1 MKIKLLAA
9 SLVISTNAFAQFIS
23 TDANAEFGK
32 NQIVTLEKTNKFNL
46 SGEGIK
52 IGDYMPSIQLVT
64 SELKPFDTSS
74 DNKSVK
80 IYSVLTSVDT
90 PVCVQQAIDLNK
102 YFLENQAELNGIEL
116 FAISADTPFAQQR
129 FLKDHTLQGI
139 TYLSDSSKHQFGLK
153 TGSLIEQ
160 LGLLTR
166 SIIVVDKTNKVVYTQ
181 RVPELTTIPD
191 LEEAIRVA
199 KFYL

>member
-1 MKIKLLAA
+1 MNKLLLAA
-9 SLVISTNAFAQFIS
+9 SLVISTNAFAQFS
-23 TDANAEFGK
+23 TTDSNAEFGK
-32 NQIVTLEKTNKFNL
+32 NQIVTLEKTNKFSL

-52 IGDYMPSIQLVT
+52 VGDYMPSIQLVT

-74 DNKSVK
+74 NNKSVK

-90 PVCVQQAIDLNK
+90 PVCVQQAIDLDK
-102 YFLENQAELNGIEL
+102 YFSENQADLNGIEL

-129 FLKDHTLQGI
+129 FLKDHDLQGI

-153 TGSLIEQ
+153 TGSQIEQ

-166 SIIVVDKTNKVVYTQ
+166 SIIVVDKSNKVVFTQ

-191 LEEAIRVA
+191 LKEAVRAA
-199 KFYL
+199 KAYL

>member
-1 MKIKLLAA
+1 MNKLLLAA
-9 SLVISTNAFAQFIS
+9 SLVISTNAFAQFS
-23 TDANAEFGK
+23 TTDSNAEFGK
-32 NQIVTLEKTNKFNL
+32 NLVVTLEKTNKFSL

-52 IGDYMPSIQLVT
+52 VGDYMPSIQLVT

-74 DNKSVK
+74 NNKSVK

-90 PVCVQQAIDLNK
+90 PVCVQQAIDLDK
-102 YFLENQAELNGIEL
+102 YFSENQTDLNGIEL

-129 FLKDHTLQGI
+129 FLKDHDLQGI

-153 TGSLIEQ
+153 TGSQIEQ

-166 SIIVVDKTNKVVYTQ
+166 SIIVVDKSNKVVYTQ

-191 LEEAIRVA
+191 LKEAVRAA
-199 KFYL
+199 KTYL

>member
-23 TDANAEFGK
+23 TDANADFGK
-32 NQIVTLEKTNKFNL
+32 NQIVTLEKTNKFSL

-74 DNKSVK
+74 DNKAVK

-102 YFLENQAELNGIEL
+102 YFSENQAELNGIEL

-129 FLKDHTLQGI
+129 FLKEHSLQGI

-166 SIIVVDKTNKVVYTQ
+166 SIIVVDKSNKVVYTQ

-191 LEEAIRVA
+191 LEEAIRAA
-199 KFYL
+199 KTYL

>member
-1 MKIKLLAA
+1 MNKLLLAA
-9 SLVISTNAFAQFIS
+9 SLVISTNAFAQFS
-23 TDANAEFGK
+23 TTDSNAEFGK
-32 NQIVTLEKTNKFNL
+32 NQIVTLEKTNKFSL

-52 IGDYMPSIQLVT
+52 VGDYMPSIQLVT

-74 DNKSVK
+74 NNKSVK

-90 PVCVQQAIDLNK
+90 PVCVQQAIDLDK
-102 YFLENQAELNGIEL
+102 YFSENQTDLSGIEL

-129 FLKDHTLQGI
+129 FLKDHDLQGI

-153 TGSLIEQ
+153 TGSQIEQ

-166 SIIVVDKTNKVVYTQ
+166 SIIVVDKSNKVVFTQ

-191 LEEAIRVA
+191 LKEAVRAA
-199 KFYL
+199 KAYL

>member
-52 IGDYMPSIQLVT
+52 IGDYMPSVQLVT

-74 DNKSVK
+74 DSKSVK

-90 PVCVQQAIDLNK
+90 PVCVQQATDLNK

-129 FLKDHTLQGI
+129 FLKDHALQGI

-199 KFYL
+199 KLYL

>member
-1 MKIKLLAA
+1 MNKLLLAA
-9 SLVISTNAFAQFIS
+9 SLVISTNAFAQFS
-23 TDANAEFGK
+23 TTDSNAEFGK
-32 NQIVTLEKTNKFNL
+32 DQVVTLEKTNKFSL

-52 IGDYMPSIQLVT
+52 VGDYMPSIQLVT

-74 DNKSVK
+74 NNKSVK

-90 PVCVQQAIDLNK
+90 PVCVQQAIDLDK
-102 YFLENQAELNGIEL
+102 YFSENQTDLSGIEL

-129 FLKDHTLQGI
+129 FLKDHDLQGI

-153 TGSLIEQ
+153 TGSQIEQ

-166 SIIVVDKTNKVVYTQ
+166 SIIVVDKSNKVVYTQ

-191 LEEAIRVA
+191 LKEAVRAA
-199 KFYL
+199 KAYL

>member
-1 MKIKLLAA
+1 MNKLLLAA
-9 SLVISTNAFAQFIS
+9 SLVISTNAFAQFS
-23 TDANAEFGK
+23 TTDSNAEFGK
-32 NQIVTLEKTNKFNL
+32 NQVVTLEKTNKFSL

-52 IGDYMPSIQLVT
+52 VGDYMPSIQLVT

-74 DNKSVK
+74 NNKSVK

-90 PVCVQQAIDLNK
+90 PVCVQQAIDLDK
-102 YFLENQAELNGIEL
+102 YFSENQTDLNGIEL

-129 FLKDHTLQGI
+129 FLKDHDLQGI

-153 TGSLIEQ
+153 TGSQIEQ

-166 SIIVVDKTNKVVYTQ
+166 SIIVVDKSNKVVYTQ

-191 LEEAIRVA
+191 LKEAVRAA
-199 KFYL
+199 KTYL

>member
-1 MKIKLLAA
+1 MNKLLLAA
-9 SLVISTNAFAQFIS
+9 SLVISTNAFAQFS
-23 TDANAEFGK
+23 TTDSNAEFGK
-32 NQIVTLEKTNKFNL
+32 DQVVTLEKTNKFSL

-52 IGDYMPSIQLVT
+52 VGDYMPSIQLVT

-74 DNKSVK
+74 NNKSVK

-90 PVCVQQAIDLNK
+90 PVCVQQAIDLDK
-102 YFLENQAELNGIEL
+102 YFSENQTDLSGIEL

-129 FLKDHTLQGI
+129 FLKDHDLQGI

-153 TGSLIEQ
+153 TGSQIEQ

-166 SIIVVDKTNKVVYTQ
+166 SIIVVDKSNKVVYAQ

-191 LEEAIRVA
+191 LKEAVRAA
-199 KFYL
+199 KAYL

>member
-1 MKIKLLAA
+1 MNKLLLAA
-9 SLVISTNAFAQFIS
+9 SLVISTNAFAQFS
-23 TDANAEFGK
+23 TTDSNAEFGK
-32 NQIVTLEKTNKFNL
+32 NQVVTLEKTNKFSL

-52 IGDYMPSIQLVT
+52 VGDYMPSIQLVT
-64 SELKPFDTSS
+64 SELNPFDTSS
-74 DNKSVK
+74 NNKSVK

-90 PVCVQQAIDLNK
+90 PVCVQQAIDLDK
-102 YFLENQAELNGIEL
+102 YFSENQTDLSGIEL

-129 FLKDHTLQGI
+129 FLKDHDLQGI

-153 TGSLIEQ
+153 TGSQIEQ

-166 SIIVVDKTNKVVYTQ
+166 SIIVVDKSNKVVYTQ

-191 LEEAIRVA
+191 LKEAVRAA
-199 KFYL
+199 KAYL

>member
-1 MKIKLLAA
+1 MKKILLAA
-9 SLVISTNAFAQFIS
+9 SLIISTNAFAQFTT
-23 TDANAEFGK
+23 TDSNAEFGK
-32 NQIVTLEKTNKFNL
+32 NQIVTLEKTNKFSL

-52 IGDYMPSIQLVT
+52 VGDYMPSIQLVT

-74 DNKSVK
+74 ENQSVK
-80 IYSVLTSVDT
+80 VYSVLTSIDT
-90 PVCVQQAIDLNK
+90 PVCVQQAIDLDK
-102 YFLENQAELNGIEL
+102 YFSENQANLNGIEL

-129 FLKDHTLQGI
+129 FLKDHALQGI

-153 TGSLIEQ
+153 TGSQIEQ

-166 SIIVVDKTNKVVYTQ
+166 SIIVVDKSNKVVYTQ

-191 LEEAIRVA
+191 LKKAVRA
-199 KFYL
+199 ARAYL

>member
-1 MKIKLLAA
+1 MIKLLLAA
-9 SLVISTNAFAQFIS
+9 SLVISTNAFAQFS
-23 TDANAEFGK
+23 TTDSNAEFGK
-32 NQIVTLEKTNKFNL
+32 DQVVTLEKTNKFSL

-52 IGDYMPSIQLVT
+52 VGDYMPSIQLVT

-74 DNKSVK
+74 NNKSVK

-90 PVCVQQAIDLNK
+90 PVCVQQAIDLDK
-102 YFLENQAELNGIEL
+102 YFSENQTDLSGIEL

-129 FLKDHTLQGI
+129 FLKDHDLQGI

-153 TGSLIEQ
+153 TGSQIEQ

-166 SIIVVDKTNKVVYTQ
+166 SIIVVDKSNKVVYAQ

-191 LEEAIRVA
+191 LKEAVRAA
-199 KFYL
+199 KAYL